1 MTCEAWQCGP
11 AQECKVNDGELG
23 CVNTGTYS
31 TQSLNLFLFV
41 SLSFSVSFYL
51 SLYLF
56 DTCLLTFFAGVG
68 ICHIAGDP
76 HYYTFDGIMHTYM
89 GTCTYTL
96 VAICNTSMVTPFT
109 IVAKNEERGQP
120 EASYVRSVTVYL
132 PTANIT
138 ISKSGRVLVRA

>member
-1 MTCEAWQCGP
+1 MC
-11 AQECKVNDGELG
+11 LSI
-23 CVNTGTYS
+23 Y
-31 TQSLNLFLFV
+31 LFVFLSV
-41 SLSFSVSFYL
+41 SLSI
-51 SLYLF
+51 YLF
-56 DTCLLTFFAGVG
+56 DTCLLTFFTGVG

-96 VAICNTSMVTPFT
+96 VAICDISMVTPFT

-138 ISKSGRVLVRA
+138 ISKSGRVLVRAWEGKRKRCNSGFD

>member
-1 MTCEAWQCGP
+1 M
-11 AQECKVNDGELG
+11 
-23 CVNTGTYS
+23 
-31 TQSLNLFLFV
+31 
-41 SLSFSVSFYL
+41 
-51 SLYLF
+51 
-56 DTCLLTFFAGVG
+56 G

-96 VAICNTSMVTPFT
+96 VAICDISMVTPFT

-132 PTANIT
+132 PTANVT
-138 ISKSGRVLVRA
+138 ISKSGRVLVRVREGKRNRWSSGFNSVAFACLLLIRLCE